1 MLTKYPQIDFRNHA
15 FALALQ
21 QSLETVHAGFSRGIL
36 LREHGRFNQHL
47 HPQTLL
53 IEIGGHE
60 NTMEEV
66 LRATRLLAQ
75 AVMALAPAR

>member
-1 MLTKYPQIDFRNHA
+1 M
-15 FALALQ
+15 ALQ